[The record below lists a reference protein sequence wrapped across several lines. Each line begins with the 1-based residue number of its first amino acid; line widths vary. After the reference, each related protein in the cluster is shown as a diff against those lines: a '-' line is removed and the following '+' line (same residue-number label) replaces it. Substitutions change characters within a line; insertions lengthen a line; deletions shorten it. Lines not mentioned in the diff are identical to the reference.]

1 MTEEKNIKKHDAVQ
15 AIVAAWGPL
24 TKEEE
29 TSLASQIE
37 IRRYKKNDLIYSDN
51 ALPTHMMCILSGKA
65 KIY

>member
-1 MTEEKNIKKHDAVQ
+1 MTEENNIKKHDAVQ

-51 ALPTHMMCILSGKA
+51 AFVRAT
-65 KIY
+65 